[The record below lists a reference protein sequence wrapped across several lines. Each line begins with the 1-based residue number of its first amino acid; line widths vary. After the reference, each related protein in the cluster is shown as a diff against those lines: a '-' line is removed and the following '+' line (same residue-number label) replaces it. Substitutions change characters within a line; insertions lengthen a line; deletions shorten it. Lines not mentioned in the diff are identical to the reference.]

1 MTTQKPLNKCLQT
14 QEKTVKQN
22 ILSKQKRL
30 SKKTQFSEKNCI
42 LESFAKEDLYVHFVF
57 F

>member
-1 MTTQKPLNKCLQT
+1 MTTRNSPNKCLQT
-14 QEKTVKQN
+14 QEKTVKKY

-30 SKKTQFSEKNCI
+30 SKKTHFSEKNCI